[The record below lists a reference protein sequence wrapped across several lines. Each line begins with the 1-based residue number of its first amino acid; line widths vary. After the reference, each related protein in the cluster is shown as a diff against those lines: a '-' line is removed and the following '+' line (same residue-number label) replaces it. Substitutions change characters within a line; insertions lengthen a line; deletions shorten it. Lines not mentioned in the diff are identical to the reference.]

1 MLNKII
7 KFLALGGVVWLCS
20 QYFDGI
26 SVVDFTHAVLAAFI
40 LAVVNTLL
48 RPILEVISFPITLL
62 TFGLFSLAL
71 TAFMVEI
78 MDYFVSGITVTTFW
92 RALLFGVIVSGANSF
107 IDRLQNPKK
116 KPMVKKETFTAYEEV
131 D

>member
-20 QYFDGI
+20 RYFDGI

-48 RPILEVISFPITLL
+48 QPIATHRPLFPH
-62 TFGLFSLAL
+62 G
-71 TAFMVEI
+71 
-78 MDYFVSGITVTTFW
+78 
-92 RALLFGVIVSGANSF
+92 ALLASAWVLGQTGLA
-107 IDRLQNPKK
+107 
-116 KPMVKKETFTAYEEV
+116 
-131 D
+131 

>member
-20 QYFDGI
+20 RYFDGI

-78 MDYFVSGITVTTFW
+78 MDYFVAGINVASFW
-92 RALLFGVIVSGANSF
+92 WALLLGLTVSFANSAV
-107 IDRLQNPKK
+107 DRFLNREKYTSY
-116 KPMVKKETFTAYEEV
+116 KEIN
-131 D
+131 